1 MQIPGPRLITS
12 QRGTT
17 FCMAKL
23 RSPAHS
29 ILFLEPQK
37 THQHI
42 KGSGKSY
49 QKNKNLPS
57 LVCLFQTCITSDTA
71 KPRFAIPPSDTRRHS
86 SCGLLLMDHFTVRNP
101 SGTLPPAPPKPF
113 ILSYLPLSRTLRA
126 SKFMSAKSPALFTSK
141 LPR

>member
-1 MQIPGPRLITS
+1 MQIPGPRLTTS
-12 QRGTT
+12 QRGTI

-29 ILFLEPQK
+29 VLFLEPQK
-37 THQHI
+37 THQDI

-57 LVCLFQTCITSDTA
+57 LVCLFQTCITL
-71 KPRFAIPPSDTRRHS
+71 KPRFAIPPADTWRHS
-86 SCGLLLMDHFTVRNP
+86 SCGLLLMDHFTVRNL
-101 SGTLPPAPPKPF
+101 SVPPPPPPPKPF
-113 ILSYLPLSRTLRA
+113 IMSYLPLSRALRA